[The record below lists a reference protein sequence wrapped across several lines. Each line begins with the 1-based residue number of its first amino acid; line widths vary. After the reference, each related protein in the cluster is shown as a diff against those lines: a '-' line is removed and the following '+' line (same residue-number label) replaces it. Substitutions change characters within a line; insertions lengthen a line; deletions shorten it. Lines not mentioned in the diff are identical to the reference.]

1 MMRKA
6 IFVIIVLL
14 VAITNKTYSQSFQN
28 RLHFEASTGVGA
40 KNNGLTPLNLSFKAQ
55 VDIVKSF
62 YAFVA
67 IEDSKT
73 LYKNEDIKSYLN
85 SENIGGG
92 LGVKFLNAG
101 KNTHSLDLRIKL
113 LNSIGNADW
122 KKTTF
127 DSSIAW
133 YMPHEKFSPVVELGY
148 RFMNSHTAGIDNYSN
163 IYMTL
168 GLRY

>member
-1 MMRKA
+1 M
-6 IFVIIVLL
+6 
-14 VAITNKTYSQSFQN
+14 
-28 RLHFEASTGVGA
+28 
-40 KNNGLTPLNLSFKAQ
+40 
-55 VDIVKSF
+55 DIVKSF